1 MDATLQADP
10 RIQILSN
17 HRNMWCFSQ
26 SGTTL
31 RAAAIFVHMAGL
43 MKPTNSP
50 IVYIFHLEWAF
61 IHGCKAC
68 AVRDFPFVDLFLFGQ
83 VKTVHC
89 IGTDLRDCNHLKY
102 LGQPVV
108 VKLFCRGSLV
118 VAQLL
123 GCERRH
129 YVAMEISSAQGLS
142 CTLSVVGQNRSD
154 TL

>member
-10 RIQILSN
+10 RIQIVSN

-89 IGTDLRDCNHLKY
+89 VGSDLRDCNHLKY

-108 VKLFCRGSLV
+108 VKLFCRILPRISRGGAAPWLREASLCGNGNIECSGIELHV
-118 VAQLL
+118 VR
-123 GCERRH
+123 G
-129 YVAMEISSAQGLS
+129 
-142 CTLSVVGQNRSD
+142 RSE
-154 TL
+154 